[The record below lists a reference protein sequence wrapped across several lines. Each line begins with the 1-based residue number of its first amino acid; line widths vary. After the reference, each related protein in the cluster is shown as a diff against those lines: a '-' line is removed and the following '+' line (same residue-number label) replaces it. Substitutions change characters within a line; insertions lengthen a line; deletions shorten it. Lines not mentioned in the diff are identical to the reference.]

1 VVGSVAGCLA
11 SNTQLQNAFQ
21 HPTQNPQYG
30 FTLIPQATSDVSSGN
45 WQITDG
51 ASTYTV
57 AYAGGTI
64 ESIHFRDSS
73 CFDRQRECNGE
84 PGGGAGWSRQRFCRG
99 RSCTPRSA
107 LFPQRNGC
115 DCVRREAGKSPMA
128 FTPWM

>member
-30 FTLIPQATSDVSSGN
+30 FYSNPAGDSDVSSGN

-57 AYAGGTI
+57 AYAGG
-64 ESIHFRDSS
+64 R
-73 CFDRQRECNGE
+73 
-84 PGGGAGWSRQRFCRG
+84 
-99 RSCTPRSA
+99 
-107 LFPQRNGC
+107 
-115 DCVRREAGKSPMA
+115 
-128 FTPWM
+128 